1 MRNKETH
8 EIQLKT
14 HKELESR
21 MINEYV
27 RKGKLSGEGDLF
39 SESNDEKKLRDEAY
53 RIKNREIGYKPM
65 MEEKII
71 D

>member
-1 MRNKETH
+1 MLEKENFRVKA
-8 EIQLKT
+8 ISSQ
-14 HKELESR
+14 
-21 MINEYV
+21 
-27 RKGKLSGEGDLF
+27 
-39 SESNDEKKLRDEAY
+39 KKLRDEAY

>member
-1 MRNKETH
+1 
-8 EIQLKT
+8 
-14 HKELESR
+14 
-21 MINEYV
+21 MINDYV